1 MLYRFI
7 AALCFLSLLPVS
19 VAAAEDE
26 AVIIAAPQE
35 QASVEPQALP
45 ACNDT
50 NLVAG
55 LHQALKDYYAAN
67 TDTSLI
73 EQRYRRL
80 MLQNLAHFEEV
91 PIKNLTPK
99 DNYLLADHIIMAKIN
114 LGVTEA
120 EMRLCRNLAQGK
132 ETPLYLLIYPVKK
145 GLMVEALN
153 LGGLAKKGDSAAFLI
168 PSRQ

>member
-35 QASVEPQALP
+35 QTSLGAQVLP
-45 ACNDT
+45 VCNNAD
-50 NLVAG
+50 LVSG
-55 LHQALKDYYAAN
+55 LRQALKDYYAAN
-67 TDTSLI
+67 ADSSLI
-73 EQRYRRL
+73 EQRHRRL

-91 PIKNLTPK
+91 PIKSLAPK

-114 LGVTEA
+114 LGVAEA

-132 ETPLYLLIYPVKK
+132 ETPLYLLIYPVEK
-145 GLMVEALN
+145 GLMVEVLN
-153 LGGLAKKGDSAAFLI
+153 LGGLAKKGDSAAFII